1 MQPKGERKQKPDK
14 LHYTKFIW
22 FWLFLFLKKGLR
34 LGAGWRTNLSLGG
47 SNLTNINY
55 ANIGEQIKFID
66 TIKYYQ
72 QSLAVLDAAMTETEQ
87 QNTKKQCRKFIAN
100 HQKSNQRFLSC
111 TQEAQ

>member
-87 QNTKKQCRKFIAN
+87 QNIKKQCRKFIAN
-100 HQKSNQRFLSC
+100 HQKLNQRFLSC